1 MRLRPGDVLGVKAL
15 IEIDRGVD
23 AAHDFRR
30 TTGKTTAPQRIRRE
44 VSTAIGSLICAGHAE
59 RSKQKRK
66 SKTLR
71 WSRAFASLLLL
82 ILAGGGLG
90 AEDNPGV
97 PQRARLGEFIP
108 ASPLLPAPAI
118 SFVDLA
124 GNTVSLSEFTGKI
137 VLVNLWATWCE
148 PCLREMPSLER
159 VQSRLGDK
167 IAVVAISE
175 DHGGRKAVE
184 PFIDKL
190 GLKSIKIYLDP
201 KSAMERA
208 FKVQGLPTSFLIDQK
223 GRVLGR
229 VEGAAEWDAPELLE
243 VLKSFLGNDEIIK
256 ASLHKARP

>member
-1 MRLRPGDVLGVKAL
+1 M
-15 IEIDRGVD
+15 
-23 AAHDFRR
+23 
-30 TTGKTTAPQRIRRE
+30 
-44 VSTAIGSLICAGHAE
+44 
-59 RSKQKRK
+59 
-66 SKTLR
+66 R
-71 WSRAFASLLLL
+71 WSRAFAWLLPLVV
-82 ILAGGGLG
+82 AGAGSV
-90 AEDNPGV
+90 ADDRSSV
-97 PQRARLGEFIP
+97 PERARLGEFIP

-175 DHGGRKAVE
+175 DHGGSKTVE

-190 GLKSIKIYLDP
+190 GLKSVKIYLDP
-201 KSAMERA
+201 KSAIERA
-208 FKVQGLPTSFLIDQK
+208 FKVQGLPTSFLIDRE

-229 VEGAAEWDAPELLE
+229 VEGAAEWDAPKLLE
-243 VLKSFLGNDEIIK
+243 VLKSFLGDDEIIK
-256 ASLHKARP
+256 AALHKARP